1 MNIKSLET
9 FFWIAKLGS
18 FRATAKKLYA
28 SQPTISARIAGLEN
42 QLGIELFDRSG
53 RKAVLTAKGRQ
64 VLSYAEQILQLHADL
79 LETVASPDAI
89 QGTIRLGV
97 AETIAYTWLPE
108 LIERI
113 NETYPAINL
122 ELDVDISINLSEK
135 LLKREIDIAFLIG
148 EVKQEGFFNMPFYS
162 YSLIW
167 VVSPKLTLPPEPVS
181 LSELAKIPIIT
192 YPRMSEPHTNIRT
205 LINKMGSSTQIH
217 SSSSLSTIIRMALD
231 GIGVSALPKEIIT
244 RELATGQLREFKVE
258 ASIPDLVFNMA
269 YCAAPGAN
277 VVRAVADLS
286 RKIVASKPL

>member
-28 SQPTISARIAGLEN
+28 SQPTISARIAGLEDE
-42 QLGIELFDRSG
+42 LGIELFDRSG
-53 RKAVLTAKGRQ
+53 RNAVLTTEGRQ
-64 VLSYAEQILQLHADL
+64 ALVYAEKILQLHADL

-89 QGTIRLGV
+89 QGSIRLGV

-122 ELDVDISINLSEK
+122 ELDVDISVNLAEK

-148 EVKQEGFFNMPFYS
+148 EVKHEGFFNAPFYS

-181 LSELAKIPIIT
+181 LSRLSKIPIIT
-192 YPRMSEPHTNIRT
+192 YPRMSEPHVNIRS
-205 LINKMGSSTQIH
+205 LINKMNGSTQIH

-244 RELATGQLREFKVE
+244 RELASGQLREFQVE

-286 RKIVASKPL
+286 LKIVAAKRP